1 MKYLEL
7 RKYIVNVCSF
17 IDVLF
22 NIALVAFFLQ
32 WCFGYEVETY
42 KWGIAIIGVL
52 LWPAK
57 KYWAK
62 WLHVD
67 TDDNGLTFEFKKGE

>member
-1 MKYLEL
+1 MKYLGL
-7 RKYIVNVCSF
+7 RKYIVDVCAA
-17 IDVLF
+17 IDTLF
-22 NIALVAFFLQ
+22 SIALVAFFLQ

-57 KYWAK
+57 KYWK
-62 WLHVD
+62 ELLHVN
-67 TDDNGLTFEFKKGE
+67 DDDSHTINIKKV

>member
-1 MKYLEL
+1 MKYLWL
-7 RKYIVNVCSF
+7 RKYIVDVCNC
-17 IDVLF
+17 IDTLF
-22 NIALVAFFLQ
+22 GIALIAFFIQ

-57 KYWAK
+57 RYWAK
-62 WLHVD
+62 WLKVNAD
-67 TDDNGLTFEFKKGE
+67 EFKKGE